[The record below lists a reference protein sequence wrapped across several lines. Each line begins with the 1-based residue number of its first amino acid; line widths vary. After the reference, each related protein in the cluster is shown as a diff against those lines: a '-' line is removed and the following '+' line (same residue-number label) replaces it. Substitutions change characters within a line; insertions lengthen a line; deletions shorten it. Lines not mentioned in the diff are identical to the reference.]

1 MIHVSAPTSDMV
13 DKYVCMRAV
22 KCGRL
27 SSSGRTSD
35 ANLVWESVYGP
46 RKQVYGT
53 SVPSIV
59 VRVKSGDTVSAT
71 KSYPRHHSV
80 EEKGRTWIRL
90 FSRSVHLAA
99 RGMRA
104 KAGGRRLTKVFL
116 CRITSFAAVV
126 LGQLGPDT
134 HEVCVTADGPDGGG
148 QQAKEPEEQ
157 HRSAVVSRVQ
167 GWRCCT

>member
-1 MIHVSAPTSDMV
+1 MWQALLLGEDIGCESGLGISVRPWKASIRDERTVHRSEGEIWGHCVSD
-13 DKYVCMRAV
+13 
-22 KCGRL
+22 
-27 SSSGRTSD
+27 
-35 ANLVWESVYGP
+35 E
-46 RKQVYGT
+46 
-53 SVPSIV
+53 
-59 VRVKSGDTVSAT
+59 
-71 KSYPRHHSV
+71 SYPRHHSV